1 MTKLESF
8 KLMTLIQGAYE
19 QRAERD
25 TDFAKFA
32 TQTLGFPI
40 TTAKVRAA
48 RVGLGIANT
57 GDKPAGP
64 PRELLIRAVAAI
76 RSLAGSRGAQASA
89 EEWDTADELEKFL

>member
-32 TQTLGFPI
+32 TETLGFPV

-64 PRELLIRAVAAI
+64 PRELLIEAINAI
-76 RSLAGSRGAQASA
+76 RSLANTLHAHDGAREYTVAN
-89 EEWDTADELEKFL
+89 ELEKFL